1 MVTLRTCKARKQDG
15 SPCGSPP
22 LQEGDFCYMHDP
34 EHADEAAK
42 ARSLG
47 GQRRRRE
54 STLAGAY
61 EIGPLDTVDGIR
73 RVLEIVIFDG
83 LGMETNSV
91 ARGRLLIA
99 GTQALTKL
107 FEVGELADRV
117 EALEAA
123 LKPRLQKGRR

>member
-1 MVTLRTCKARKQDG
+1 LVTLRTCKARKQDG

>member
-1 MVTLRTCKARKQDG
+1 
-15 SPCGSPP
+15 
-22 LQEGDFCYMHDP
+22 
-34 EHADEAAK
+34 
-42 ARSLG
+42 
-47 GQRRRRE
+47 
-54 STLAGAY
+54 
-61 EIGPLDTVDGIR
+61 LDTVGGIR

-107 FEVGELADRV
+107 LEVGELADRV

>member
-22 LQEGDFCYMHDP
+22 LQDGDFCYMHSP
-34 EHADEAAK
+34 EHAEDAAA
-42 ARSLG
+42 ARKLG

-61 EIGPLDTVDGIR
+61 EVEALDTVGGIR

-99 GTQALTKL
+99 ATQALTKL
-107 FEVGELADRV
+107 LEVGELADRV
-117 EALEAA
+117 EALEAT
-123 LKPRLQKGRR
+123 LKPRLVKGRR